1 MLDNQRVAVSAYRLT
16 TLRLEAPAGDTE
28 MVSAELYGNLW
39 VRMSRRELR
48 DLELFRLSV
57 ERQTEI
63 RLPRA
68 QNEQRARALWR
79 EQIDELLFQADHTN

>member
-1 MLDNQRVAVSAYRLT
+1 MLDNQRVAASAYRIT
-16 TLRLEAPAGDTE
+16 ALRLELPAADTE
-28 MVSAELYGNLW
+28 MISAELDDNIW

-57 ERQTEI
+57 EKQTEI
-63 RLPRA
+63 RLPLA
-68 QNEQRARALWR
+68 QNEHRARAIWR